1 MTTTLLHHAWL
12 PTHLRSRGI
21 GLRTHWR
28 FLIHRPHKG
37 ARDISSVCIALAFRL
52 VVRLCASMAHIVH
65 MSVSVDTTAPCSICL
80 LGVCLRC
87 FSVPKW
93 KNIRTCGC
101 LMAPQGGITLTTRV
115 FRTPHHTLS
124 SSCNLV
130 RAHLPLCRY
139 WPPHGSHMVQRL
151 QALCLAHK
159 LHTVQSVH
167 KFGRAPLAPSEVTV
181 CQPRSLRPPR
191 NSHLL
196 NSWSAAS
203 THSQVRMVPT
213 CTTPNDLLAATLSE
227 AATQLSFAAF
237 LEHCI
242 FVNASPL
249 PQLPVP
255 TPSLDAATQTFSHR
269 CLPDVSTQLSFREFL
284 APPSTLD
291 VRCPA
296 CARSIPSLHTD
307 AAVQT
312 PLHSVATH
320 DAPTQQALTEF
331 FIGCILSNDPLAKLC
346 RRHIALLVAPRRL
359 IASLCSPQQCQPCQ

>member
-28 FLIHRPHKG
+28 FLIHRPHRG

-101 LMAPQGGITLTTRV
+101 LMAPEGGITLTTRV

-159 LHTVQSVH
+159 LHTKQSVH
-167 KFGRAPLAPSEVTV
+167 KFRRAPLAPSEVTL

-196 NSWSAAS
+196 NSWSVAS

-237 LEHCI
+237 LERCI

-255 TPSLDAATQTFSHR
+255 TPSLDAATQTFSHTAAPR
-269 CLPDVSTQLSFREFL
+269 TFLRNSRSGSSWLHLLLLTFAALPV
-284 APPSTLD
+284 LD
-291 VRCPA
+291 QSPRY
-296 CARSIPSLHTD
+296 
-307 AAVQT
+307 
-312 PLHSVATH
+312 
-320 DAPTQQALTEF
+320 
-331 FIGCILSNDPLAKLC
+331 ILMRLC
-346 RRHIALLVAPRRL
+346 RRLYTASQLTMPRHNKR
-359 IASLCSPQQCQPCQ
+359 SRSSSSDVSSPTTL